1 MTDWRTSL
9 TLTHNDSQISIEK
22 FVINTGIYQGDCPSG
37 TLFILSLLPLSW
49 LLKESK
55 LGYRITKEITISHI
69 LFMDDLKLYV
79 SNDQQLKSQIN
90 IVKTFSDDIRM
101 SFGIDKCQ

>member
-9 TLTHNDSQISIEK
+9 TLTHNDDQISTEK
-22 FVINTGIYQGDCPSG
+22 FAINTGIYQGDCPSG

-55 LGYRITKEITISHI
+55 LGYRITKEITISHL
-69 LFMDDLKLYV
+69 LFMDDLKLYA